1 MNREILIENTRKLV
15 EPIIDELGYEFY
27 HIEYVKEDNEN
38 FLRIYIDSPNGISLE
53 DCEKVSRPVSDMLD
67 VKDPIPDSYYLEVSS
82 PGINRGL
89 YTDKHL
95 EKYQG
100 QLISV
105 KLTSNFE
112 GKKIIKGTLLN
123 HTEEEIIIKDDDKE
137 LHVPRKKI
145 KSINLEGEL

>member
-1 MNREILIENTRKLV
+1 MKREQLIENTRELV
-15 EPIIDELGYEFY
+15 KPIVDELGYEFY
-27 HIEYVKEDNEN
+27 HIEFVKEDNEN
-38 FLRIYIDSPNGISLE
+38 FLRIYIDSPKGISLE

-82 PGINRGL
+82 PGINRYL

-100 QLISV
+100 RLILI
-105 KLTSNFE
+105 KLSSSIE
-112 GKKIIKGTLLN
+112 GKKAFAGTLIN
-123 HTEEEIIIKDDDKE
+123 HTEDEVIMKVDEQEMHI
-137 LHVPRKKI
+137 PRKKV